1 MGQSNG
7 SAPDQAQALI
17 GSRASKA
24 YGDRCVT
31 LPGLA
36 FTGRR
41 PVDAAS
47 LAQRSSE
54 YLAPYDGDVLALHHH
69 LSGRHARL
77 GRRAPLDC
85 DFARG
90 RVPTVTM
97 RASASDF
104 DYDEIPA

>member
-36 FTGRR
+36 FIGRR

-54 YLAPYDGDVLALHHH
+54 YRYPAAILLERQDAV
-69 LSGRHARL
+69 RK
-77 GRRAPLDC
+77 
-85 DFARG
+85 RG
-90 RVPTVTM
+90 PASPMTAMCWRFIITYPVTSETGPQ
-97 RASASDF
+97 SAVGL
-104 DYDEIPA
+104 